1 MTKPSDSDS
10 IHDMPIK
17 KSSFKE
23 LRKTKTR
30 TLFNRI
36 REKQIKDTMKKIQKA
51 LAAQNLEDAQKLAKN
66 VVGMIDKAAK
76 RHIIH
81 PNKAS
86 RKKSRLFAA
95 IKRAS
100 AKK

>member
-1 MTKPSDSDS
+1 
-10 IHDMPIK
+10 MPIK

-30 TLFNRI
+30 TRFNSI
-36 REKQIKDTMKKIQKA
+36 REKQIKDAMKKIQKA
-51 LAAQNLEDAQKLAKN
+51 LTVKNLEEAQVLAKN
-66 VVGMIDKAAK
+66 VVAMIDKAAK
-76 RHIIH
+76 RRIIH

-95 IKRAS
+95 IKRAA

>member
-1 MTKPSDSDS
+1 
-10 IHDMPIK
+10 MPIK

-30 TLFNRI
+30 TVFNKI
-36 REKQIKDTMKKIQKA
+36 REKRIKDAMKKIQKA
-51 LAAQNLEDAQKLAKN
+51 LTGQHLDEAQKIAED

-76 RHIIH
+76 RNIIH
-81 PNKAS
+81 PNKAA

-95 IKRAS
+95 IKKAS